1 MSSQVSLSLKQRV
14 FNASAW
20 SSVSYAVNT
29 AIRFGSNLVM
39 TRLLL
44 PEMFGVMAI
53 ASLVIVGLSLFSD
66 VGLKPGIIQSKR
78 GSDPVFLNTAW
89 TMQILRGLVLWIV
102 ALGIS
107 LLIYIAQQHHFI
119 TGDSVY
125 QNPSLPLVVAISSFA
140 AVIAGFE
147 STKMFEASRD
157 LSVAGI
163 TKIEISSQIAGLLV
177 MIGWGL
183 IDASIWALVAGG
195 TVSALV
201 RAALSHIWLP
211 GTKNHWQWE
220 RAAFIEILAFGKW
233 IFFSSFLFFFASS
246 GDRMLLGGMIDAK
259 LLGTYVIAYVMF
271 SSIDQ
276 FLIRI
281 VVEVSFPALSEIIR
295 EQPEKLTASYYKFH
309 AVIASVTYLCC
320 GILFVSG
327 HSIIH
332 LLYDPRYQSAGQI
345 LEILS
350 LTLLTLPPRI
360 ATQCFLALG
369 VANVY
374 FYLIAIRI
382 VTLFS
387 ATPVGFYFWGFQG
400 ALWGIVLS
408 YFSSLPSTIFLA
420 AKYKVFDL
428 RKELLAFFALIG
440 GVISGEALNAAISM
454 IKP

>member
-1 MSSQVSLSLKQRV
+1 
-14 FNASAW
+14 
-20 SSVSYAVNT
+20 
-29 AIRFGSNLVM
+29 M

-53 ASLVIVGLSLFSD
+53 ASLVVVGLSLFSD
-66 VGLKPGIIQSKR
+66 VGLKPGIIQSRR
-78 GSDPVFLNTAW
+78 GNDPIFLNTAW
-89 TMQILRGLVLWIV
+89 TMQILRGLVLWLV

-107 LLIYIAQQHHFI
+107 LLIYVAQQHNFI
-119 TGDSVY
+119 SDTSVY

-140 AVIAGFE
+140 AVISGFE

-157 LSVAGI
+157 LSVASI
-163 TKIEISSQIAGLLV
+163 TKIEICGQLGGLVV

-183 IDASIWALVAGG
+183 LDASIWALVAGG
-195 TVSALV
+195 TASALV
-201 RAALSHIWLP
+201 RAALSHVWLS
-211 GTKNHWQWE
+211 GTKNRLQWE
-220 RAAFIEILAFGKW
+220 RAAFIEILEFGKW

-276 FLIRI
+276 FLTRI
-281 VVEVSFPALSEIIR
+281 VVEVSFPALSEVIR
-295 EQPEKLTASYYKFH
+295 EQPERLTASYYKFH
-309 AVIASVTYLCC
+309 AVIASVTYLSC
-320 GILFVSG
+320 GALFVSG

-332 LLYDPRYQSAGQI
+332 LLYDARYQSAGQI

-350 LTLLTLPPRI
+350 LTLLTVPPRI

-369 VANVY
+369 VAKVY
-374 FYLIAIRI
+374 FYLSAIRI
-382 VTLFS
+382 VALFS
-387 ATPVGFYFWGFQG
+387 ATPIGFYFWGFEG

-408 YFSSLPSTIFLA
+408 YFSSVPSTIILA
-420 AKYKVFDL
+420 AKYKLFDL

-440 GVISGEALNAAISM
+440 GVVLGEALNVVVSL